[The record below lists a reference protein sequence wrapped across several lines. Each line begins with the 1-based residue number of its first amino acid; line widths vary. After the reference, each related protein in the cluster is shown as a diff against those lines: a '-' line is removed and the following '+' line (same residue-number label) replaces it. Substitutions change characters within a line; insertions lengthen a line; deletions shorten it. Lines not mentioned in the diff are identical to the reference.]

1 MNLYEKLIIL
11 DPNLDEKAREEQ
23 IGKVEEVITKQG
35 GEILKSENLGRR
47 KLAYEI
53 KKRQKGDYI
62 LLLFKAPPSTIAE
75 LERFCRVVEPIL
87 KFIITKLKK
96 KKQIAAVM
104 SSLPVA
110 DVKGKADDTK
120 SVQEQVP
127 ESNRNDVPAGEDMTM
142 PNVKPQQ
149 DNVPLQE
156 DKKNVQ

>member
-1 MNLYEKLIIL
+1 MNLYEKLFIL

-23 IGKVEEVITKQG
+23 IGKVKEVIVKQG
-35 GEILKSENLGRR
+35 GEILKSENMGRR

-62 LLLFKAPPSTIAE
+62 LLLFKAPPSAIAE
-75 LERFCRVVEPIL
+75 LERFCRVVEPVL

-96 KKQIAAVM
+96 KKQVAAVM
-104 SSLPVA
+104 SSLPSA
-110 DVKGKADDTK
+110 DVKPKADDTE

-127 ESNRNDVPAGEDMTM
+127 ESNSNDIPAEKDMTM
-142 PNVKPQQ
+142 PDVKPQQ

-156 DKKNVQ
+156 DKKDVQ